1 MLYLVDPSP
10 CLPPGPSGSLSSVP
24 KRVLVGDLE
33 EYYRCHQTE
42 LGFQSGSAPSHS
54 RGVIVSKWPEL
65 SELQF
70 MIFMR
75 VRVEYKAFVM
85 HILTF
90 MHVVRK

>member
-1 MLYLVDPSP
+1 M
-10 CLPPGPSGSLSSVP
+10 GG
-24 KRVLVGDLE
+24 LE
-33 EYYRCHQTE
+33 EYYRWHQTE

-65 SELQF
+65 SEPHF
-70 MIFMR
+70 IFMR
-75 VRVEYKAFVM
+75 IRVEYKAFVM